1 MVVVTVCSWVCSMRH
16 YSECNALWGF
26 SVDIWT
32 KTSSYCCSWLK
43 VTVFITV
50 YFLTHSVIRIHIRS
64 QKEVISNQGSQ
75 NFKIPGTT
83 SGRYSSDFGS
93 PKIYLTSPKKINKYI
108 YIYIYRKS
116 DRRLNHSKIFSIHKY
131 QQIWRKEFYFT
142 IYRVSAELKNKFT
155 AIYDPF

>member
-64 QKEVISNQGSQ
+64 QKEVISNTQLMWLLSLCNIAKIWGTNQ
-75 NFKIPGTT
+75 NAT
-83 SGRYSSDFGS
+83 
-93 PKIYLTSPKKINKYI
+93 
-108 YIYIYRKS
+108 
-116 DRRLNHSKIFSIHKY
+116 HSVAEL
-131 QQIWRKEFYFT
+131 EFYT
-142 IYRVSAELKNKFT
+142 WGGQGVAKANSGGPWTMTQNQCITPSWHKKSMNKSYNCWLLHIT
-155 AIYDPF
+155 TH